1 MPATNK
7 TARTVMEA
15 LLTAVLLALWGCEG
29 SATQTTNGGL
39 IDGEMGG
46 ILVDRDGRPVADA
59 KVQIWA
65 AGAISPGVPGRPVN
79 DPPEA
84 VTDNGG
90 RYKISDLAAGQ
101 YNLFGELGSGAAM
114 VLIPAVTLGDSPLD
128 LGVDTLKPPGKIIGK
143 AITSEGPLEGAFC
156 YLPGSSFISISDEDG
171 SFALDRV
178 PEGSYRLKYA
188 SAGYTTVTDTVVVTS
203 GEVLALPARRLGP
216 DISVQPPVPQ
226 GLRAEY
232 DTVTGVITLSWE
244 AVEVADLLDYIL
256 YTQEG
261 GSEPVK
267 QGSFGLDTVRVDS
280 SYRLKFLPDWPWES
294 RDTGSL
300 VFLVKARDKDGN
312 LSRRFSD
319 PITLRMI
326 RPQVYR
332 GSFAVNP
339 VGAGDSSACRDTVD
353 LRIGFQGP
361 VAGPFE
367 GAVVVKRKLDPNFRE
382 EIYKEKLEPFH
393 LGDKAAFTW
402 YYGKDR
408 GDPDFQARYPDRET
422 FNGSTFEIKMTL
434 VGPAEWAQSFT
445 VDLETLEPGCFRPKP
460 ARME

>member
-7 TARTVMEA
+7 AIRTILEA
-15 LLTAVLLALWGCEG
+15 LLMAGLLALSGCEG
-29 SATQTTNGGL
+29 SATQTTNGGFRE
-39 IDGEMGG
+39 GEMGG
-46 ILVDRDGRPVADA
+46 ILVDRDGKPVADA

-65 AGAISPGVPGRPVN
+65 AGAISPGIPGRPGN

-84 VTDNGG
+84 LTDSEG

-101 YNLFGELGSGAAM
+101 YNLFGELGSGAAT
-114 VLIPAVTLGDSPLD
+114 VLIPAVTMADSGLD

-143 AITSEGPLEGAFC
+143 AVTSEGPLEGAFC

-188 SAGYTTVTDTVVVTS
+188 AAGYTTVTDTIEVTS
-203 GEVLALPARRLGP
+203 GEVLALAPQRLGP

-232 DTVTGVITLSWE
+232 DTVSGVITLSWD
-244 AVEVADLLDYIL
+244 AVKVADLLDYIL
-256 YTQEG
+256 YLQEDG
-261 GSEPVK
+261 GEPVK
-267 QGSFGLDTVRVDS
+267 QGSFGMDTVRVDS
-280 SYRLKFLPDWPWES
+280 AYRLRFLPDWPWES
-294 RDTGSL
+294 RDSGSL
-300 VFLVKARDKDGN
+300 VFLIKARDKDGN

-319 PITLRMI
+319 AFTLRMV

-332 GSFAVNP
+332 GSFSVNP
-339 VGAGDSSACRDTVD
+339 VGMGDSSACRDTVD

-367 GAVVVKRKLDPNFRE
+367 GTVVVKRKLDPDFRE
-382 EIYKEKLEPFH
+382 EIYKESLEPFR
-393 LGDKAAFTW
+393 LGDTAAFIW
-402 YYGKDR
+402 YYGKNRD
-408 GDPDFQARYPDRET
+408 DPAFQARYPDRET
-422 FNGSTFEIKMTL
+422 FNGSTFEIQLTL
-434 VGPAEWAQSFT
+434 VGPAEWAQTFS
-445 VDLETLEPGCFRPKP
+445 VDLETLGPGCFRPKP